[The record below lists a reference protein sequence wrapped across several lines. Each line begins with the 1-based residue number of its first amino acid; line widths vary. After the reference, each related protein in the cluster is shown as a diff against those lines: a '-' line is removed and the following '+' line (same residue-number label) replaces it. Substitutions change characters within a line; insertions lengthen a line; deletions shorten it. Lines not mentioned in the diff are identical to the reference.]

1 MFHKP
6 RGCITAR
13 RDARHAT
20 VMDYFPE
27 ERRDELFPVG
37 RLDKDTEGFLLVTD
51 DGDLCFELMSPEN
64 EIPKTYFFWALG
76 TLREE
81 KIKEIESGIS
91 IYKGRDFETA
101 PAKIHISHTATL
113 ADIKPLLSD
122 EDAKM
127 SRKRGEMQVTAAYIT
142 ITEGKYHQIKQMLY
156 AVYGY
161 TSFRHRFQKTGLC
174 LWGSTIDFIR
184 KDDLTHDGAFFILKF
199 LCIQV
204 ENRYPNHI

>member
-27 ERRDELFPVG
+27 ERRDELCPVG

-142 ITEGKYHQIKQMLY
+142 ITEGKKHQVKRMVRYAGCRVLYLKRVKIGGLALDEDLPKGEYRALSSSELDLIK
-156 AVYGY
+156 
-161 TSFRHRFQKTGLC
+161 SKKT
-174 LWGSTIDFIR
+174 DN
-184 KDDLTHDGAFFILKF
+184 A
-199 LCIQV
+199 
-204 ENRYPNHI
+204 

>member
-1 MFHKP
+1 MHSYYMFHKP

-142 ITEGKYHQIKQMLY
+142 ITEGKKHQVKRMVRYAGCRVLYLKRVKIGNLALDEDLPRGEFRALSSSELDLIK
-156 AVYGY
+156 
-161 TSFRHRFQKTGLC
+161 SKKT
-174 LWGSTIDFIR
+174 DN
-184 KDDLTHDGAFFILKF
+184 A
-199 LCIQV
+199 
-204 ENRYPNHI
+204 